1 MKAHATEAEIQAV
14 ARMVEE
20 LDYNAHIIRGIER
33 TVVACVGD
41 ERGEKHQL
49 THLESVA
56 GVERVMPVVRS
67 FKLSSREVRP
77 EGSIVKVGNMEI
89 GGKRIAVIAGPCAI
103 ESEEQVEAAADAVK
117 APALMRFAAERSSRA
132 RRRTRSREWKTK
144 DLYCS
149 SMPGR
154 RVGLPVVTEIM
165 DPHDIDAVAEHS
177 DMLQVGARNAQNFSL
192 LRRLGRIKKPVLLK
206 RGMSMKLEEF
216 MMAAEYILSEGNPNV
231 VLCERGIRTFETA
244 TRNTLDLNAVPLL
257 KEWTHLPV
265 LVDPSHGTG
274 IYKMVAPMALAA
286 IAAGADGLLIEVHPK
301 PEQRAIRRPAAV
313 EAVALRRPDEDAE
326 AAGRGGGPN
335 AVAGLNRALLK
346 IFWFPFP
353 RGKGLGVRFLVF
365 PQRRLMCSITV
376 SRSSTDSVEN
386 LRTRTPI
393 IELAWSRASS
403 YFHCS

>member
-14 ARMVEE
+14 AKMVED
-20 LDYNAHIIRGIER
+20 LDYNAHIIRGVER

-49 THLESVA
+49 THLESVP

-67 FKLSSREVRP
+67 FKLASREVRP
-77 EGSIVKVGNMEI
+77 EGSRIKVGNAEI
-89 GGKRIAVIAGPCAI
+89 GGKRITVIAGPCAV
-103 ESEEQVEAAADAVK
+103 ESAAQIEAAADAVK
-117 APALMRFAAERSSRA
+117 AAGAHAIRGGAFKPRTSPYSFQGMEDEGLVLLERA
-132 RRRTRSREWKTK
+132 
-144 DLYCS
+144 
-149 SMPGR
+149 GR

-165 DPHDIDAVAEHS
+165 DPHDIDSVAEHS

-274 IYKMVAPMALAA
+274 IYSLVAPMALAA

-301 PEQRAIRRPAAV
+301 PESALSDGPQQLKPSRFADLMKALKPLA
-313 EAVALRRPDEDAE
+313 EAV
-326 AAGRGGGPN
+326 GRT
-335 AVAGLNRALLK
+335 L
-346 IFWFPFP
+346 
-353 RGKGLGVRFLVF
+353 
-365 PQRRLMCSITV
+365 
-376 SRSSTDSVEN
+376 
-386 LRTRTPI
+386 
-393 IELAWSRASS
+393 
-403 YFHCS
+403 